1 MRELSNV
8 RLRMI
13 QRLVDRVFSCILAPL
28 ICGAVWLAADEI
40 TSNQPQQTLD
50 QQSGSHWSFRPLKHV
65 HPKLRS
71 DSSRSSIDDYVHSEL
86 EIRRLNF
93 SVPAER
99 SDLLRRLHL
108 QLTGL
113 PPSRA
118 ERRAF
123 LTDDSP
129 LAVQRVVDRLLD
141 SPHFGERWGRHWL
154 DLARYADSN
163 GLDENFLFREAWR
176 YRNWVI
182 DAFNQDMAYDQFLL
196 QQIAGDLMPYQSIE
210 QRDKQRIA
218 SGFLVVGPKVL
229 LGINPKLQKMDVA
242 DEQLS
247 TIGTAVL
254 GLTIGCARCHDHK
267 FEPIPTQDYYAMAG
281 IFTSTQVMEQRYML
295 GQQRKMEQL
304 IGLGANGQSL
314 DDAYEKYWRERPAIK
329 KSKEKAEEVLK
340 ILKEGNKDAIAKM
353 LKSDADSKSIA
364 PEVKNL
370 ELSLEARVQAQE
382 NKVKALSDIFNHP
395 PPIPPR
401 AMVPVDLSEPVDE
414 SIRRAGQFDR
424 LGEKVPRGFLRIVG
438 GEHQTLPDNSSGR
451 IELAHW
457 LTDLEKG
464 AGALT
469 ARVMANRIWYYLIGR
484 GLVRT
489 VDNFGVTGESPTHPE
504 LLDYLAIRLVE
515 SGWSIKSLIREIVL
529 SRTFAMSSQ
538 YQDAAFQIDPEN
550 RYLWRAN
557 RQRIDPEV
565 MRDAMLNAAGKL
577 DLNPMNSSVWYL
589 GDQATAVGANKNRR
603 RTDFPNRSVYLPV
616 IRNDLPEVFDVFD
629 FTDPHMTTGSRPRT
643 TVATQGLFMLND
655 SMVMDL
661 AKETAQIALS
671 GTSEDPLGNVFE
683 SICNRAPGS
692 DEREQLLNYLTM
704 TQERLTQDQ
713 VEDAELRSWS
723 MLCHAIFSLSRFQF
737 LE

>member
-1 MRELSNV
+1 MKQRSVVHVFSFILVAMVSHAD
-8 RLRMI
+8 
-13 QRLVDRVFSCILAPL
+13 RLVAEGISPI
-28 ICGAVWLAADEI
+28 
-40 TSNQPQQTLD
+40 QPQPIID
-50 QQSGSHWSFRPLKHV
+50 QASDTHWSFRPLKYV
-65 HPKLRS
+65 QPSVRS
-71 DSSRSSIDDYVHSEL
+71 NSSQSSVDDYVRSQL
-86 EIRRLNF
+86 EARQLEA
-93 SVPAER
+93 SAPAER
-99 SDLLRRLHL
+99 SDLLRRLYF

-113 PPSRA
+113 PPGRA

-123 LTDDSP
+123 LEDDSP

-163 GLDENFLFREAWR
+163 GLGENFLFREAWR

-182 DAFNQDMAYDQFLL
+182 QAFNKDLAYDQFLL
-196 QQIAGDLMPYQSIE
+196 QQIAGDLLPYQSIE
-210 QRDKQRIA
+210 QRDQQRIGA
-218 SGFLVVGPKVL
+218 GFLVVGPKVL
-229 LGINPKLQKMDVA
+229 LGVNPKLQKMDVA

-304 IGLGANGQSL
+304 IGLGADGHTL
-314 DDAYEKYWRERPAIK
+314 DAAYEKYWRERSAIK
-329 KSKEKAEEVLK
+329 KSREKAEEVLK
-340 ILKEGNKDAIAKM
+340 TLKEGDKGEITK
-353 LKSDADSKSIA
+353 LLESDAESKSIA
-364 PEVKNL
+364 PEVRNL
-370 ELSLEARVQAQE
+370 ELSQKARIQAQE
-382 NKVKALSDIFNHP
+382 GKVKALSDIFNHP

-424 LGEKVPRGFLRIVG
+424 LGEKVPRGFLRVVG
-438 GEHQTLPDNSSGR
+438 GGQQTLPDKSSGR
-451 IELAHW
+451 VELAHW
-457 LTDLEKG
+457 LTDLEQG

-469 ARVMANRIWYYLIGR
+469 ARVIANRIWYYLIGQ

-489 VDNFGVTGESPTHPE
+489 VDNFGVTGESPSHPE

-529 SRTFAMSSQ
+529 SRTFALSSQ
-538 YQDAAFQIDPEN
+538 YQESAFQMDPEN

-557 RQRIDPEV
+557 RQRIDPEG
-565 MRDAMLNAAGKL
+565 MRDAMLSAAGKL
-577 DLNPMNSSVWYL
+577 DLTPMDSSVWYL
-589 GDQATAVGANKNRR
+589 DDQATAVGANKNRR

-616 IRNDLPEVFDVFD
+616 IRNDLPEVFEVFD
-629 FTDPHMTTGSRPRT
+629 FTDPHMTTGARPRT

-661 AKETAQIALS
+661 AKETAQHALS
-671 GTSEDPLGNVFE
+671 YSGEDRLGYVFE
-683 SICNRAPGS
+683 SICSREPSSHERKQLS
-692 DEREQLLNYLTM
+692 DYLTI
-704 TQERLTQDQ
+704 TQGQLSRDQ
-713 VEDAELRSWS
+713 VEDAGLQSWS